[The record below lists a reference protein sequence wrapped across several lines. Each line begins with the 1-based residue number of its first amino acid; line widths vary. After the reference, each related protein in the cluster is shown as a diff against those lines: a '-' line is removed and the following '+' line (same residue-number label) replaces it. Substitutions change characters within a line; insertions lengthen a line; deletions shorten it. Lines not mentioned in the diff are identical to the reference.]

1 MKKVIP
7 NTPSDTITLAKVL
20 EQSSPLIGFV
30 AKKYEQSNKVILIPE
45 SYNSGLYLA
54 RCFSFWEKGNGF
66 HPSPEGEAC
75 ATIQKWEV
83 FFRENHNAEM
93 FVFDSAKE
101 LFKWFAE

>member
-54 RCFSFWEKGNGF
+54 RCFSSWEKGNGY
-66 HPSPEGEAC
+66 SPEHQTS
-75 ATIQKWEV
+75 ATIQKWEE
-83 FFRENHNAEM
+83 FFREKHNAEM

>member
-7 NTPSDTITLAKVL
+7 NTPKNTITLAKVL
-20 EQSSPLIGFV
+20 EQSSPLIGF
-30 AKKYEQSNKVILIPE
+30 ALDNYTKDKVILVPE
-45 SYNSGLYLA
+45 SFDSKLYLA
-54 RCFSFWEKGNGF
+54 RCFRSWEKGNGY
-66 HPSPEGEAC
+66 SPEEGEAC

-83 FFRENHNAEM
+83 FFREYHNAEM